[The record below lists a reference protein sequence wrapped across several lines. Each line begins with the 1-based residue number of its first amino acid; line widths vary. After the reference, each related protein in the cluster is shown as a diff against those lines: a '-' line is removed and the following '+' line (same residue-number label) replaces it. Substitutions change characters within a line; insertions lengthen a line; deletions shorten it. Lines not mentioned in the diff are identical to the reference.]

1 MGVIWVFRTGYY
13 WSRAVLTLT
22 TYLDDMG
29 YLCEIREFGWLASGC
44 FVYACVFSDS
54 YI

>member
-1 MGVIWVFRTGYY
+1 MGVILGVQDWVLLESGC
-13 WSRAVLTLT
+13 VVDLD
-22 TYLDDMG
+22 YLDDMG

-44 FVYACVFSDS
+44 FVYVCVFSDS